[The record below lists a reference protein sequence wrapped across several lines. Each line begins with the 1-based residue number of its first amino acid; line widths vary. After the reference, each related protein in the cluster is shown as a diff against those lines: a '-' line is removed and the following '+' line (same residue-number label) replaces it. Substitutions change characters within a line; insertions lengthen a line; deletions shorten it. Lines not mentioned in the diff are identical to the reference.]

1 MVILP
6 VDAQSSART
15 AGLLLEETIKLL
27 VPNRWA
33 FRGQEVPYWARVS
46 LDGAKMRIDHK
57 MVNRAPGMAASLLR
71 RAVTYWNISTNYVEN
86 FEFAVQQRRYRTATE
101 RV

>member
-1 MVILP
+1 
-6 VDAQSSART
+6 
-15 AGLLLEETIKLL
+15 
-27 VPNRWA
+27 
-33 FRGQEVPYWARVS
+33 
-46 LDGAKMRIDHK
+46 MRIDHK